1 MICIPLHIDYY
12 ILLLDVTLIIRC
24 MLWGIYHMLAEGHIV
39 VHSVVRNNDEE
50 DFLSS
55 VLLASSRSSVAT

>member
-1 MICIPLHIDYY
+1 
-12 ILLLDVTLIIRC
+12 